1 MQQDS
6 ERWRHLCELAAREQD
21 PAKLMQ
27 LIKEINELLD
37 AKERRLRGDSP
48 GSRLSKGQHYSDFVS
63 NVGTTTWGVRLSH
76 TLNLQGHEVDHDSGA
91 IQFVCSIR

>member
-6 ERWRHLCELAAREQD
+6 ERWRQLCELAVREQD

-48 GSRLSKGQHYSDFVS
+48 GEPSV
-63 NVGTTTWGVRLSH
+63 
-76 TLNLQGHEVDHDSGA
+76 
-91 IQFVCSIR
+91 

>member
-6 ERWRHLCELAAREQD
+6 ERWRQLCELAAKEQD

-48 GSRLSKGQHYSDFVS
+48 GEPSV
-63 NVGTTTWGVRLSH
+63 
-76 TLNLQGHEVDHDSGA
+76 
-91 IQFVCSIR
+91 